1 MRKRTYVK
9 PVLSGEEFVPQVYC
23 ANCSTDDYHGISYK
37 FECNAGGGIS
47 GKIYQETNGIAGLQ
61 RTGSNA
67 DKNITDGSINNY
79 TSYSACDETHTVT
92 IPASS
97 GATLDTYFPKG
108 YFYSSGGWFGEEQT
122 INVRI
127 WTAGGTNIHAT
138 TNTETSNW
146 EIAKS

>member
-1 MRKRTYVK
+1 MKQQVWSSPKTAF
-9 PVLSGEEFVPQVYC
+9 EEFVPQVYC
-23 ANCSTDDYHGISYK
+23 KNCSGDDYHGISYK
-37 FECNAGGGIS
+37 FECNAGGGKS

-79 TSYSACDETHTVT
+79 TSYSACDETHAVT

-97 GATLDTYFPKG
+97 NATLDTYFPVG
-108 YFYSSGGWFGEEQT
+108 YFYRNPLFGSEEI

-138 TNTETSNW
+138 TNTETSTW